1 MSKSVT
7 YAGDLRIYSAPSALV
22 SHVEWAINQHL
33 GVAQDFQW
41 IPQPLSPGAYSLEFE
56 WKKSKAIAAKLA
68 IALKGWHFIR
78 FEMRE
83 INIATTEGTLFRCT
97 PDLGLHQA
105 TTGSTGDVMIP
116 ENQIRN
122 LINLAM
128 SQKKLQSTL
137 ENAIGVEWD
146 EELEPFRIALAERGQ
161 ESLSQIG

>member
-33 GVAQDFQW
+33 GVAQDFHW
-41 IPQPLSPGAYSLEFE
+41 LPQPLSPGAYSLEFE

-83 INIATTEGTLFRCT
+83 VNIATTEGVLFRCT
-97 PDLGLHQA
+97 PDLGLHQV

-116 ENQIRN
+116 ENQISN
-122 LINLAM
+122 LIYKSL
-128 SQKKLQSTL
+128 SVEKLKSGL
-137 ENAIGVEWD
+137 ENAIGTQWD
-146 EELEPFRIALAERGQ
+146 SELEPFRIALAERGQ

>member
-1 MSKSVT
+1 MNKSIT
-7 YAGDLRIYSAPSALV
+7 YAGDLRIYSVPSALV
-22 SHVEWAINQHL
+22 AHVEWALNQHL
-33 GVAQDFQW
+33 GGAQVFNW
-41 IPQPLSPGAYSLEFE
+41 IPQPLSPGAFALEFE
-56 WKKSKAIAAKLA
+56 WKSQKAIAAKIA
-68 IALKGWHFIR
+68 ISLKGWHFIR

-83 INIATTEGTLFRCT
+83 VSIATTEGTLFRCT

-116 ENQIRN
+116 ENQIRS

-137 ENAIGVEWD
+137 EIAIGVEWD

>member
-1 MSKSVT
+1 MSKSIT

-33 GVAQDFQW
+33 GGAQVFEW

-56 WKKSKAIAAKLA
+56 WKNSKSLAAKLA
-68 IALKGWHFIR
+68 IALKSWHFIR
-78 FEMRE
+78 FEVRE
-83 INIATTEGTLFRCT
+83 INTSMSEGVLFRCT

-116 ENQIRN
+116 ENQISN
-122 LINLAM
+122 LIYKSL
-128 SQKKLQSTL
+128 SVEKLKSGL
-137 ENAIGVEWD
+137 ENAIGTQWD
-146 EELEPFRIALAERGQ
+146 DELEPFRIALAERGQ

>member
-1 MSKSVT
+1 MNKSIT
-7 YAGDLRIYSAPSALV
+7 YAGDLRIYSVPSALV
-22 SHVEWAINQHL
+22 AHVEWALNQHL
-33 GVAQDFQW
+33 GGAQVFNW
-41 IPQPLSPGAYSLEFE
+41 IPQPLSPGAFALEFE
-56 WKKSKAIAAKLA
+56 WKSQKAIAAKIA
-68 IALKGWHFIR
+68 ISLKGWHFIR

-83 INIATTEGTLFRCT
+83 VSIATTEGTLFRCT

>member
-1 MSKSVT
+1 MNKSIT
-7 YAGDLRIYSAPSALV
+7 YAGDLRIYSVPSALV
-22 SHVEWAINQHL
+22 AHVEWALNQHL
-33 GVAQDFQW
+33 VGSQDFNW
-41 IPQPLSPGAYSLEFE
+41 TPQPLSPGAFALEFE
-56 WKKSKAIAAKLA
+56 WKTKKAIAAKIA
-68 IALKGWHFIR
+68 ISLKGWHFIR

-128 SQKKLQSTL
+128 SHKKLQSTL
-137 ENAIGVEWD
+137 ENAIGIEWD
-146 EELEPFRIALAERGQ
+146 EELEPFRIALAEREQ
-161 ESLSQIG
+161 ETLSQIG

>member
-1 MSKSVT
+1 MNKGVT
-7 YAGDLRIYSAPSALV
+7 YAGDLRIYSVPSALLA
-22 SHVEWAINQHL
+22 HVEWAINQNL

-56 WKKSKAIAAKLA
+56 WKFNKSIAGKLA

-83 INIATTEGTLFRCT
+83 VNSRSSEGTLFRCT

-116 ENQIRN
+116 ENQISN
-122 LINLAM
+122 LIYKSM
-128 SQKKLQSTL
+128 TVEKLKSSL
-137 ENAIGVEWD
+137 ENAIGMEWD
-146 EELEPFRIALAERGQ
+146 SELEPFRIALAERGQ
-161 ESLSQIG
+161 QSLSQIG